1 MSFKVNLKNKAMK
14 KAVKRFFI
22 GLGLFI
28 LLIII
33 FISVYAYKAN
43 AELKK
48 MHTIE
53 TKEVIAPVFAL
64 QNTYVNM
71 FLIQDDSNYIAIDA
85 GNDRY
90 AIEGAMKKLHINPD
104 KVVAVLLTHTD
115 SDHTAAL
122 SVFKNAK
129 VYLSQQEEKLLTG
142 EKSRFLFFGN
152 KIDATE
158 YILIRDQAIFN
169 IGNTKI
175 KGILMQGHTF
185 GSMSFLINDKY
196 LFVGDAL
203 GLKEGKI
210 APFPTLFNTDSK
222 AARKAMSNIIDLPT
236 AAYIFT
242 AHFGYTDD
250 YQNAVKD
257 WKE

>member
-1 MSFKVNLKNKAMK
+1 MK

-22 GLGLFI
+22 GLGVSI
-28 LLIII
+28 LLIILFAAAYI
-33 FISVYAYKAN
+33 YKAN
-43 AELKK
+43 SETSK
-48 MHTIE
+48 MRPIE
-53 TKEVIAPVFAL
+53 TKEVADHIFAL
-64 QNTYVNM
+64 RETYVNM
-71 FLIQDDSNYIAIDA
+71 FLIQDDSYYIAVDA

-90 AIEGAMKKLHINPD
+90 VVEGAMKKLNINPD

-115 SDHTAAL
+115 GDHTAAL
-122 SVFKNAK
+122 SLFKNAK
-129 VYLSQQEEKLLTG
+129 VYMSQQEEKLLNG

-152 KIDATE
+152 TIDAKE
-158 YILIRDQAIFN
+158 YTLIRDQAIFN

-185 GSMSFLINDKY
+185 GSMSYLINDSC

-203 GLKEGKI
+203 SLKEGKI
-210 APFPTLFNTDSK
+210 DPFPTLFNTDSK
-222 AARKAMSNIIDLPT
+222 TALKSMSNIIHLPQ
-236 AAYIFT
+236 AKYIFT